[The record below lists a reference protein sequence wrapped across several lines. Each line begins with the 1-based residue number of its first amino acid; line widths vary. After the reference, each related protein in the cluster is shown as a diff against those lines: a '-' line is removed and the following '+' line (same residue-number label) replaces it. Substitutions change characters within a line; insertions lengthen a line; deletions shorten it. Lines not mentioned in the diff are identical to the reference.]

1 MQNEIVQIFVQTGC
15 GTLPPP
21 GASRLDSYSASTIG
35 RTATAS
41 AHYAVLPVESETEHV
56 DRERERLH
64 DIFSVMSAAP
74 KRVSATEARQSLAE
88 LVRWTSE
95 TQRPIIIGNHGKPEA
110 VLISFSTFE
119 RVLKSLARVVL
130 GVHRRRSS
138 LTRRAEELL
147 ENDAVALN
155 RRLRE
160 RAALS

>member
-56 DRERERLH
+56 DRERERLPA
-64 DIFSVMSAAP
+64 IFSVMSAAP

-110 VLISFSTFE
+110 V
-119 RVLKSLARVVL
+119 
-130 GVHRRRSS
+130 
-138 LTRRAEELL
+138 
-147 ENDAVALN
+147 
-155 RRLRE
+155 
-160 RAALS
+160 